1 MKNFY
6 AFIMLLLGISIMVSC
21 KDFYDPF
28 QEFDLCNIDGD
39 LFSGYYNEKKF
50 SVYFSGFNFVS
61 ETKATPDTV
70 LRGDKLTV
78 TGFTETE
85 LVDTLSF
92 RTEEMFSVRNHL
104 YKAAVTIQRECE
116 LSIPTITTV
125 YLPFYFTA
133 EEVCFNDR
141 LMAKH
146 SYTFEIENLPIEL
159 VLEDSLSKKWDL
171 QFLIKVYENQKEVSK
186 FLYINEINIEE
197 KIRVYHYDFMF

>member
-28 QEFDLCNIDGD
+28 QEFDLCTTEGD
-39 LFSGYYNEKKF
+39 IFSGYYNEKKF

-61 ETKATPDTV
+61 EEKARPDTI
-70 LRGDKLTV
+70 LRGDNLIV
-78 TGFTETE
+78 TGFTEAE
-85 LVDTLSF
+85 VVDTLSV
-92 RTEEMFSVRNHL
+92 RTKEMFSVRNNL
-104 YKAAVTIQRECE
+104 YRAAIKVQRECE

-133 EEVCFNDR
+133 EEIYFNDR
-141 LMAKH
+141 VMAKH

-159 VLEDSLSKKWDL
+159 ALEDSLSKKWDL
-171 QFLIKVYENQKEVSK
+171 QFLIKVYEDQKEVSK
-186 FLYINEINIEE
+186 FLYVNELNIEE
-197 KIRVYHYDFMF
+197 KIRVYTYDFKF

>member
-28 QEFDLCNIDGD
+28 QEFDLCTTEGD
-39 LFSGYYNEKKF
+39 IFSGYYNEKKF

-61 ETKATPDTV
+61 ETKAPPDTV

-78 TGFTETE
+78 TGVTKATI
-85 LVDTLSF
+85 VDTLSL
-92 RTEEMFSVRNHL
+92 REKEIFSVCNIL
-104 YKAAVTIQRECE
+104 YKAAIKLQRECE

-186 FLYINEINIEE
+186 FLYKNEINIEE